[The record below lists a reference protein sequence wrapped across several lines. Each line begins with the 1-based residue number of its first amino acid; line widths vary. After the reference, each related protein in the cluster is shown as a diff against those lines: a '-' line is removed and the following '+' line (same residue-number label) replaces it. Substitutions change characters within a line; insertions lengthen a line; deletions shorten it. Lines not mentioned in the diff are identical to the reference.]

1 MKQTSI
7 NIQPVKAGSEQH
19 NKREKELDY
28 VRPELSHLNRYWES
42 DTQACRLEKIKATY
56 TAHTGQKMQVKA
68 TPIREAVVVIDEQVS
83 MLNLQALAYK
93 LQDRFGIEC
102 FQIAIHKDEGYM
114 NAKKWTPNLHAHL
127 VFDWTNPQTGKS
139 IKLNRNDMVEMQT
152 ITAEVLSMERGKS
165 SDKKHLNA
173 IQFKAEA
180 EQKRLK
186 IMQEENHRLHE
197 ELKNALKPTE
207 IAQNQKIDDLIGKH
221 THKRFFGLIEG
232 KTDFKAVAQEMWEK
246 RREQETTI
254 VRNEFLENRQYREEN
269 KKMAKEIEYLQ
280 NQLNN
285 EREKNQALTQQILKS
300 LGEDFQTFLEDVK
313 RVTED
318 FLMAIGL
325 WNGETW
331 ENKLRSEVYTAD
343 KNRQKILINGDTIEQ
358 RERKWENKLREAYQN
373 AVKLTN
379 DESWVAYRFNTLRRM
394 TDKLDQERELKEILH
409 IASKDRSRGLRR

>member
-56 TAHTGQKMQVKA
+56 MAHTGQKMQAKA
-68 TPIREAVVVIDEQVS
+68 TPIREAVVVINEHVS

-285 EREKNQALTQQILKS
+285 ERGKNQALTQQILKS